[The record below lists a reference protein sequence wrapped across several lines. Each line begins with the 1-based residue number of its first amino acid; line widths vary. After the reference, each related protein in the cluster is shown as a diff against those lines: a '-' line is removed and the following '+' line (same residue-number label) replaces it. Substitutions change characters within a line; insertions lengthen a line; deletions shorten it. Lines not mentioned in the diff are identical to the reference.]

1 MEVTLTFDDRPY
13 RLGGLIPVTVDLQA
27 RREVSVRG
35 GWVDLLCHEEW
46 TASYVM
52 DAPTSSRP
60 MIVGG
65 GGLPATVMPTPTAP
79 RRVSEEKKQTY
90 VHSRVVF
97 LEGLQL
103 PEGSNVTYNA
113 RLQIEPDPPDH
124 IAVSTVTWRLAMSID
139 LPRTLDVHLNC
150 PIVLDLERER
160 S

>member
-1 MEVTLTFDDRPY
+1 MEVRLTFDDRPY
-13 RLGGLIPVTVDLQA
+13 RLGGLIPVTVDLRA
-27 RREVSVRG
+27 RRDVSIRA
-35 GWVDLLCHEEW
+35 GWVDLMCREEW
-46 TASYVM
+46 TANYVM

-79 RRVSEEKKQTY
+79 RRVSEEMKQTY

-97 LEGLQL
+97 LEGLHL
-103 PEGSNVTYNA
+103 LEGSNVTYNA

-124 IAVSTVTWRLAMSID
+124 VAVSTVTWRLALSID
-139 LPRTLDVHLNC
+139 LPRALDVHQSC
-150 PIVLDLERER
+150 PVELDLERER